1 MTLLS
6 IGPGVGPAFAHGG
19 ELSEEAQVL
28 VRQSI
33 ALIVADPNQRGEIT
47 ERVEA
52 ALDAPDVAGV
62 DLGVVEQAGAA
73 LADGRDLGEV
83 RALLEQSIGAGPVT
97 APPDGA
103 PPPASTDPPPT
114 AAPTEPSSDAM
125 ATMPTGAE
133 PGTTVLTDSLETRPR
148 LSATD
153 WTVLIGSIAIGLAG
167 VWLGLRYRPT
177 IRVEEVTR

>member
-1 MTLLS
+1 M
-6 IGPGVGPAFAHGG
+6 
-19 ELSEEAQVL
+19 L

-148 LSATD
+148 LGATD

-177 IRVEEVTR
+177 MRVEEVTR